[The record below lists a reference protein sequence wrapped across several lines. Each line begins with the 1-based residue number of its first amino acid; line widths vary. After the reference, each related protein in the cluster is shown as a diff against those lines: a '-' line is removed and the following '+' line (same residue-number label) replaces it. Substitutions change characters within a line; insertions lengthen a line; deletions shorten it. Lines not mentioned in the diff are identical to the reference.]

1 MQWRLD
7 RTNMMNEEGAV
18 KISSMLFKDFKQV
31 RPFLQGSAGSA
42 GCSAAAEETLQANV
56 RPISAR
62 PFAPDGPQGPFHL
75 LCAIPVIK

>member
-1 MQWRLD
+1 MVIGWHK
-7 RTNMMNEEGAV
+7 NMMNEGGSV
-18 KISSMLFKDFKQV
+18 KISSMLFKDFMQV

-42 GCSAAAEETLQANV
+42 GCSADAEKILPAHA

-62 PFAPDGPQGPFHL
+62 PFTPYGPQGPFHL